1 MRLYEE
7 IVGRG
12 GVSPSH
18 FFYSMTFGEAAAF
31 LRGMQR
37 RDRDRWEQTRRI
49 VHMIAQTNST
59 KELEL
64 VDVMKFAWDEEDDMT
79 QEQKE
84 LMQMNGEME
93 LKDLRERA
101 KRIRL

>member
-1 MRLYEE
+1 
-7 IVGRG
+7 
-12 GVSPSH
+12 
-18 FFYSMTFGEAAAF
+18 
-31 LRGMQR
+31 
-37 RDRDRWEQTRRI
+37 
-49 VHMIAQTNST
+49 MIAQTNST

-64 VDVMKFAWDEEDDMT
+64 EDVMKFAWDDEEDDMT

-84 LMQMNGEME
+84 RMQMNEERE